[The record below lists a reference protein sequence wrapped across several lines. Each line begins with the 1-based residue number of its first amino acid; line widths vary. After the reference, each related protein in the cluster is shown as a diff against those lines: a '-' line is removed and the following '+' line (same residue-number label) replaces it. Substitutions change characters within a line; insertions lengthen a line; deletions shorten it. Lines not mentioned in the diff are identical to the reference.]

1 MGLWKLHLFI
11 LHALRTLDVVF
22 LLVVS
27 LHDLYEDLEKLI
39 PDKDKGH
46 PHKFSKWAT
55 VDVRL

>member
-46 PHKFSKWAT
+46 PLMFSKWAT